1 MMTDSISQRLAV
13 DIGGTFTD
21 VVLEQDGELMTSK
34 VLTTPTAPEEG
45 VLVGIEEVLAKS
57 GVAPGDIG
65 MFLHGTTLATN
76 AIIERKGANVALIT
90 TDGFRDVLE
99 IGYESRFNQY
109 DIFIEKPTP
118 LVPRHRRFTVPERVD
133 VRGSVLLDLDED
145 AVKALLP
152 KLDREGVESI
162 AIGFLHGYANPGH
175 EQRARE
181 IIESARPDLSITLS
195 SEVCPEI
202 REFERLTTATAN
214 AYVRPLIARY
224 LKNLETRLTKLGI
237 VSPVLLMTSGGGLTT
252 LETAARFPIRLV
264 ESGPAGGAIL
274 ATAIAAD
281 LDLTQA
287 ISFDMGGTTAKICLI
302 DDFAAQRAREFEV
315 DRQARFRKGSGLP
328 LRIPVIEMVE
338 IGAGGGSIAR
348 VDALNQITIG
358 PDSAGAVPGPA
369 AYGRGGEQ
377 PTITDADI
385 HLGRIDPDRFAGGQ
399 VSLSPNRAKAVLV
412 SDIGEKLDLTSQMAA
427 YGVTEMVDETMA
439 NAARVHAVE
448 QGKVASDYTL
458 IAFGGAAPLHAGR
471 LAEKL
476 SIQRIIVPTHAG
488 VGSAVGFLRAPVAY
502 EVVRSRNMRLRQ
514 YDPEFVNAIF
524 NEMYDEAKTVVDA
537 GASDSVITENRQA
550 YMRYLGQG
558 HEIAV
563 SLPTRPLTN
572 DDADLVQ
579 TSFDTTYERF
589 YHRTLPNADVEVLT
603 WALTLTTVSSPSETT
618 SIESADSRDGVAA
631 GLRAVFDPASGEMRN
646 IPLYWRPDLAPG
658 DTIVGPAVITEN
670 ETSTFVPEIFDA
682 RIAAN
687 GFIIVERNLERI
699 K

>member
-1 MMTDSISQRLAV
+1 MTGSISQRLAI

-21 VVLEQDGELMTSK
+21 VVLEQDGELNTSK
-34 VLTTPTAPEEG
+34 VLTTPAAPEDG
-45 VLVGIEEVLAKS
+45 VLNGIEQVLAKAGTAS
-57 GVAPGDIG
+57 GDIG
-65 MFLHGTTLATN
+65 MLLHGTTLATN

-109 DIFIEKPTP
+109 DIFIDKPTP

-133 VRGSVLLDLDED
+133 VHGRVLLDLDED
-145 AVKALLP
+145 AVQALLP
-152 KLDREGVESI
+152 KLDRAGVESI
-162 AIGFLHGYANPGH
+162 AIGFLHGYANPAH

-181 IIESARPDLSITLS
+181 IIEAARPDLSITLS

-214 AYVRPLIARY
+214 AYVRPLMARY
-224 LKNLETRLTKLGI
+224 LNNLETRLSKVGI

-274 ATAIAAD
+274 ATGIAAD
-281 LDLTQA
+281 LDLTKA

-338 IGAGGGSIAR
+338 VGAGGGSIAR

-358 PDSAGAVPGPA
+358 PDSAGADPGPA

-385 HLGRIDPDRFAGGQ
+385 HLGRIDPGRFAGGQ
-399 VSLSPNRAKAVLV
+399 VPLSPDRAEAAL
-412 SDIGEKLDLTSQMAA
+412 SADIGKKLDLSSQMAA

-448 QGKVASDYTL
+448 QGKAASDYTL

-476 SIQRIIVPTHAG
+476 SVERIIVPTHAG

-524 NEMYDEAKTVVDA
+524 HEMYDEAKAVVEA
-537 GASDSVITENRQA
+537 GAPGSVVSEHRLA

-563 SLPTRPLTN
+563 NLPTRPLT
-572 DDADLVQ
+572 DEDADLVQ
-579 TSFDTTYERF
+579 TSFDATYERF
-589 YHRTLPNADVEVLT
+589 YQRTLPNAEVEVLT
-603 WALTLTTVSSPSETT
+603 WALTLTTASAPSETT
-618 SIESADSRDGVAA
+618 SIEPTDSRDAQVA
-631 GLRAVFDPASGEMRN
+631 GSRAIFDPASGELRDV
-646 IPLYWRPDLAPG
+646 PLHWRPDLVPG
-658 DTIVGPAVITEN
+658 DAITGPAVIAEN
-670 ETSTFVPEIFDA
+670 ETSTFVPKNFNA

-687 GFIIVERNLERI
+687 GFIIVERNRERTS
-699 K
+699 

>member
-1 MMTDSISQRLAV
+1 MTGSISQRLAI

-21 VVLEQDGELMTSK
+21 VVLEQDGELNTSK
-34 VLTTPTAPEEG
+34 VLTTPAAPEDG
-45 VLVGIEEVLAKS
+45 VLNGIEQVLAKAGTAS
-57 GVAPGDIG
+57 GDIG
-65 MFLHGTTLATN
+65 MLLHGTTLATN

-109 DIFIEKPTP
+109 DIFIDKPTP

-133 VRGSVLLDLDED
+133 VHGRVLLDLDED
-145 AVKALLP
+145 AVQALLP
-152 KLDREGVESI
+152 KLDRAGVESI
-162 AIGFLHGYANPGH
+162 AIGFLHGYANPAH

-181 IIESARPDLSITLS
+181 IIEAARPDLSITLS

-214 AYVRPLIARY
+214 AYVRPLMARY
-224 LKNLETRLTKLGI
+224 LNNLETRLSKIGI

-274 ATAIAAD
+274 ATGIAAD
-281 LDLTQA
+281 LDLKKA

-338 IGAGGGSIAR
+338 VGAGGGSIAR

-358 PDSAGAVPGPA
+358 PDSAGADPGPA

-385 HLGRIDPDRFAGGQ
+385 HLGRIDPGRFAGGQ
-399 VSLSPNRAKAVLV
+399 VPLSPDRAEAAL
-412 SDIGEKLDLTSQMAA
+412 SADIGKKLDLSSQMAA

-448 QGKVASDYTL
+448 QGKAASDYTL

-476 SIQRIIVPTHAG
+476 SVERIIVPTHAG

-524 NEMYDEAKTVVDA
+524 HEMYDEAKAVVEA
-537 GASDSVITENRQA
+537 GAPGSVVSEHRLA

-563 SLPTRPLTN
+563 NLPTRPLMD

-579 TSFDTTYERF
+579 TSFDATYERF
-589 YHRTLPNADVEVLT
+589 YQRTLPNAEVEVLT
-603 WALTLTTVSSPSETT
+603 WALTLTTASAPSETT
-618 SIESADSRDGVAA
+618 SIEPTDSRDAQVA
-631 GLRAVFDPASGEMRN
+631 GSRAIFDPASGELRDV
-646 IPLYWRPDLAPG
+646 PLHWRPDLVPG
-658 DTIVGPAVITEN
+658 DAITGPAVIAEN
-670 ETSTFVPEIFDA
+670 ETSTFVPKNFNA

-687 GFIIVERNLERI
+687 GFIIVERNRERTS
-699 K
+699 

>member
-1 MMTDSISQRLAV
+1 MTGSISQRLAI

-21 VVLEQDGELMTSK
+21 VVLEQDGELNTSK
-34 VLTTPTAPEEG
+34 VLTTPAAPEDG
-45 VLVGIEEVLAKS
+45 VLNGIEEVLAKA
-57 GVAPGDIG
+57 GTAPGDIG
-65 MFLHGTTLATN
+65 MLLHGTTLATN

-109 DIFIEKPTP
+109 DIFIDKPMP

-133 VRGSVLLDLDED
+133 VHGRILLDLDED

-152 KLDREGVESI
+152 ELDRAGVESI
-162 AIGFLHGYANPGH
+162 AIGFLHGYANPAH

-181 IIESARPDLSITLS
+181 IIEAALPDVSITLS

-224 LKNLETRLTKLGI
+224 LNNLETRLSKIGI
-237 VSPVLLMTSGGGLTT
+237 ASPVLLMTSGGGLTT

-274 ATAIAAD
+274 ATGIAAE
-281 LDLTQA
+281 LDLKKA

-338 IGAGGGSIAR
+338 VGAGGGSIAR

-358 PDSAGAVPGPA
+358 PDSAGADPGPA

-385 HLGRIDPDRFAGGQ
+385 HLGRIDPGRFAGGQ
-399 VSLSPNRAKAVLV
+399 VPLSPDRAEAVL
-412 SDIGEKLDLTSQMAA
+412 SADIGKKLDLSSQMAA

-448 QGKVASDYTL
+448 QGKAASDYTL

-476 SIQRIIVPTHAG
+476 SVERIIVPTHAG

-524 NEMYDEAKTVVDA
+524 HEMYDEARAVVEA
-537 GASDSVITENRQA
+537 GAPGSAVTEHRLA

-563 SLPTRPLTN
+563 NLPTRPLTD

-579 TSFDTTYERF
+579 ASFDATYERF
-589 YHRTLPNADVEVLT
+589 YQRTLPNAEVEALT
-603 WALTLTTVSSPSETT
+603 WALTLTTASAPSETT
-618 SIESADSRDGVAA
+618 SIEPADSRDAQVA
-631 GLRAVFDPASGEMRN
+631 GSRAIFDPASGQIRDV
-646 IPLYWRPDLAPG
+646 PLHWRPDLVPG
-658 DTIVGPAVITEN
+658 DAITGPAVIAEN
-670 ETSTFVPEIFDA
+670 ETSTFVPKNFDA

-687 GFIIVERNLERI
+687 GFIIVERNRERTS
-699 K
+699 

>member
-1 MMTDSISQRLAV
+1 MTGSISQRLAI

-21 VVLEQDGELMTSK
+21 VVLEQDGELNTSK
-34 VLTTPTAPEEG
+34 VLTTPAAPEDG
-45 VLVGIEEVLAKS
+45 VLNGIEQVLAKAGTAS
-57 GVAPGDIG
+57 GDIG
-65 MFLHGTTLATN
+65 ILLHGTTLATN

-109 DIFIEKPTP
+109 DIFIDKPTP

-133 VRGSVLLDLDED
+133 VHGRVLRDLDED
-145 AVKALLP
+145 AVQALLP
-152 KLDREGVESI
+152 KLDRAGVESI
-162 AIGFLHGYANPGH
+162 AIGFLHGYANPAH

-181 IIESARPDLSITLS
+181 IIEAARPDLSITLS

-214 AYVRPLIARY
+214 AYVRPLMARY
-224 LKNLETRLTKLGI
+224 LNNLETRLSKIGI

-274 ATAIAAD
+274 ATGIAAD
-281 LDLTQA
+281 LDLTKA

-338 IGAGGGSIAR
+338 VGAGGGSIAR

-358 PDSAGAVPGPA
+358 PDSAGADPGPA

-385 HLGRIDPDRFAGGQ
+385 HLGRIDPGRFAGGQ
-399 VSLSPNRAKAVLV
+399 VPLSPDRAEAAL
-412 SDIGEKLDLTSQMAA
+412 SADIGKKLDLSSQMAA

-448 QGKVASDYTL
+448 QGKAASDYTL

-476 SIQRIIVPTHAG
+476 SVERIIVPTHAG

-524 NEMYDEAKTVVDA
+524 HEMYDEAKAVVEA
-537 GASDSVITENRQA
+537 GAPGSVVSEHRLA

-563 SLPTRPLTN
+563 NLPTRPLTD

-579 TSFDTTYERF
+579 TSFDATYERF
-589 YHRTLPNADVEVLT
+589 YQRTLPNAEVEVLT
-603 WALTLTTVSSPSETT
+603 WALTLTTASAPSETT
-618 SIESADSRDGVAA
+618 SIEPTDSRDAQVA
-631 GLRAVFDPASGEMRN
+631 GSRAIFDPASGELRDV
-646 IPLYWRPDLAPG
+646 PLHWRPDLVPG
-658 DTIVGPAVITEN
+658 DAITGPAVIAEN
-670 ETSTFVPEIFDA
+670 ETSTFVPKNFNA

-687 GFIIVERNLERI
+687 GFIIVERNRERTS
-699 K
+699 

>member
-1 MMTDSISQRLAV
+1 MTGSISQRLAI

-21 VVLEQDGELMTSK
+21 VVLEQDGELNTSK
-34 VLTTPTAPEEG
+34 VLTTPAAPEDG
-45 VLVGIEEVLAKS
+45 VLNGIEEVLAKA
-57 GVAPGDIG
+57 GTAPGDIG
-65 MFLHGTTLATN
+65 MLLHGTTLATN

-109 DIFIEKPTP
+109 DIFIDKPMP

-133 VRGSVLLDLDED
+133 VHGRVLLDLDED

-152 KLDREGVESI
+152 ELDRAGVESI
-162 AIGFLHGYANPGH
+162 AIGFLHGYANPAH

-181 IIESARPDLSITLS
+181 IIEAARPDLSITLS

-224 LKNLETRLTKLGI
+224 LNNLETRLSKIGI

-274 ATAIAAD
+274 ATGIAAD
-281 LDLTQA
+281 LDLTKA

-338 IGAGGGSIAR
+338 VGAGGGSIAR

-358 PDSAGAVPGPA
+358 PDSAGADPGPA

-385 HLGRIDPDRFAGGQ
+385 HLGRIDPGRFAGGQ
-399 VSLSPNRAKAVLV
+399 VPLSPDRAEAVL
-412 SDIGEKLDLTSQMAA
+412 SADIGKKLDLSSQMAA

-448 QGKVASDYTL
+448 QGKEASDYTL

-476 SIQRIIVPTHAG
+476 SVERIIVPTHAG

-514 YDPEFVNAIF
+514 YDPEFINAIF
-524 NEMYDEAKTVVDA
+524 HEMYDEAKAVVEA
-537 GASDSVITENRQA
+537 GAPGSAVSEHRLA

-563 SLPTRPLTN
+563 KLPARPLTD

-579 TSFDTTYERF
+579 ASFDATYERF
-589 YHRTLPNADVEVLT
+589 YQRTLPNAEVEVLT
-603 WALTLTTVSSPSETT
+603 WALTLTTASAPSETT
-618 SIESADSRDGVAA
+618 SIEPADSRDAQVA
-631 GLRAVFDPASGEMRN
+631 GSRAIFDPASGQIRDV
-646 IPLYWRPDLAPG
+646 PLHWRPDLVPG
-658 DTIVGPAVITEN
+658 DAITGPAVIAEN
-670 ETSTFVPEIFDA
+670 ETSTFVPKNFDA

-687 GFIIVERNLERI
+687 GFIIVELNRERTS
-699 K
+699 

>member
-1 MMTDSISQRLAV
+1 MTGSISQRLAI

-21 VVLEQDGELMTSK
+21 IVLEQDGELNTSK
-34 VLTTPTAPEEG
+34 VLTTPAAPEDG
-45 VLVGIEEVLAKS
+45 VLNGIEQVLAKAGTAS
-57 GVAPGDIG
+57 GDIG
-65 MFLHGTTLATN
+65 ILLHGTTLATN

-109 DIFIEKPTP
+109 DIFIDKPTP

-133 VRGSVLLDLDED
+133 VHGRVLLDLDED
-145 AVKALLP
+145 AVQALLP
-152 KLDREGVESI
+152 KLDRAGVESI
-162 AIGFLHGYANPGH
+162 AIGFLHGYANPAH

-181 IIESARPDLSITLS
+181 IIEAARPDLSITLS

-214 AYVRPLIARY
+214 AYVRPLMARY
-224 LKNLETRLTKLGI
+224 LNNLETRLSKIGI

-274 ATAIAAD
+274 ATGIAAD
-281 LDLTQA
+281 LDLTKA

-338 IGAGGGSIAR
+338 VGAGGGSIAR

-358 PDSAGAVPGPA
+358 PDSAGADPGPA

-399 VSLSPNRAKAVLV
+399 VPLSPDRAEAAL
-412 SDIGEKLDLTSQMAA
+412 SADIGKKLDLSSQMAA

-448 QGKVASDYTL
+448 QGKAASDYTL

-476 SIQRIIVPTHAG
+476 SVERIIVPTHAG

-524 NEMYDEAKTVVDA
+524 HEMYDEAKAVVEA
-537 GASDSVITENRQA
+537 GAPGSVVSEHRLA

-563 SLPTRPLTN
+563 NLPTRPLTD

-579 TSFDTTYERF
+579 TSFDATYERF
-589 YHRTLPNADVEVLT
+589 YQRTLPNAEVEVLT
-603 WALTLTTVSSPSETT
+603 WALTLTTASAPSERT
-618 SIESADSRDGVAA
+618 SIEPTDSRDAQVA
-631 GLRAVFDPASGEMRN
+631 GSRAIFDPASGELRDV
-646 IPLYWRPDLAPG
+646 PLHWRPDLVPG
-658 DTIVGPAVITEN
+658 DAITGPAVIAEN
-670 ETSTFVPEIFDA
+670 ETSTFVPKNFNA

-687 GFIIVERNLERI
+687 GFIIVERNRERTS
-699 K
+699 

>member
-1 MMTDSISQRLAV
+1 MTGSISQRLAI

-21 VVLEQDGELMTSK
+21 VVLEQDGELNTSK
-34 VLTTPTAPEEG
+34 VLTTPVAPEDG
-45 VLVGIEEVLAKS
+45 VLNGIEEVLAKA
-57 GVAPGDIG
+57 GTAPGDIG
-65 MFLHGTTLATN
+65 MLLHGTTLATN

-109 DIFIEKPTP
+109 DIFIDKPMP

-133 VRGSVLLDLDED
+133 VHGRILLDLDED

-152 KLDREGVESI
+152 ELDRAGVESI
-162 AIGFLHGYANPGH
+162 AIGFLHGYANPAH

-181 IIESARPDLSITLS
+181 IIEAALPDVSITLS

-224 LKNLETRLTKLGI
+224 LNNLETRLSKIGI

-274 ATAIAAD
+274 ATGIAAD
-281 LDLTQA
+281 LDLTKA

-338 IGAGGGSIAR
+338 VGAGGGSIAR

-358 PDSAGAVPGPA
+358 PDSAGADPGPA

-385 HLGRIDPDRFAGGQ
+385 HLGRIDPGRFAGGQ
-399 VSLSPNRAKAVLV
+399 VPLSPDRAEAVL
-412 SDIGEKLDLTSQMAA
+412 SADIGKKLDLSSQMAA

-448 QGKVASDYTL
+448 QGKEASDYTL

-476 SIQRIIVPTHAG
+476 SVERIIVPTHAG

-514 YDPEFVNAIF
+514 YDPEFINAIF
-524 NEMYDEAKTVVDA
+524 HEMYDEAKAVVEA
-537 GASDSVITENRQA
+537 GAPGSAVTEHRLA

-563 SLPTRPLTN
+563 NLPARPLTD

-579 TSFDTTYERF
+579 ASFDATYERF
-589 YHRTLPNADVEVLT
+589 YQRTLPNAEVEALT
-603 WALTLTTVSSPSETT
+603 WALTLTTASAPSETT
-618 SIESADSRDGVAA
+618 SIEPADSRDAQVA
-631 GLRAVFDPASGEMRN
+631 GSRAIFDPASGQIRDV
-646 IPLYWRPDLAPG
+646 PLHWRPDLVPG
-658 DTIVGPAVITEN
+658 DAITGPAVIAEN
-670 ETSTFVPEIFDA
+670 ETSTFVPKNFDA

-687 GFIIVERNLERI
+687 GFIIVERNRERTS
-699 K
+699 

>member
-1 MMTDSISQRLAV
+1 MTGSFSQRLAI

-21 VVLEQDGELMTSK
+21 VVLEQDGELNTSK
-34 VLTTPTAPEEG
+34 VLTTPAAPEDG
-45 VLVGIEEVLAKS
+45 VLNGIEEVLAKA
-57 GVAPGDIG
+57 GTVPGDVGIL
-65 MFLHGTTLATN
+65 LHGTTLATN

-109 DIFIEKPTP
+109 DIFIDKPTP

-133 VRGSVLLDLDED
+133 VRGRVLLDLDED

-152 KLDREGVESI
+152 KLDRAGVESI
-162 AIGFLHGYANPGH
+162 AIGFLHGYANPAH

-181 IIESARPDLSITLS
+181 IIEAARPDLSITLS

-214 AYVRPLIARY
+214 AYVRPLIACY
-224 LKNLETRLTKLGI
+224 LNNLETRLSKIGI

-252 LETAARFPIRLV
+252 LETAAQFPIRLV

-274 ATAIAAD
+274 ATGIAAD
-281 LDLTQA
+281 LDLTKA

-338 IGAGGGSIAR
+338 VGAGGGSIAR

-358 PDSAGAVPGPA
+358 PDSAGADPGPA

-385 HLGRIDPDRFAGGQ
+385 HLGRIDPGRFAGGQ
-399 VSLSPNRAKAVLV
+399 VPLSPDRAEAVL
-412 SDIGEKLDLTSQMAA
+412 SADIGKKLDLSSQMAA

-448 QGKVASDYTL
+448 QGKAASDYTL

-476 SIQRIIVPTHAG
+476 SVERIIVPTHAG

-524 NEMYDEAKTVVDA
+524 HEMYDEAKAVVEA
-537 GASDSVITENRQA
+537 GAPGSAVTEHRLA

-563 SLPTRPLTN
+563 TLPTRPLTD

-579 TSFDTTYERF
+579 ASFDATYERF
-589 YHRTLPNADVEVLT
+589 YQRTLPNAEVEVLT
-603 WALTLTTVSSPSETT
+603 WALTLTTASAPSETT
-618 SIESADSRDGVAA
+618 SIEPTDSRDAQVA
-631 GLRAVFDPASGEMRN
+631 GSRAIFDPASGQIRDV
-646 IPLYWRPDLAPG
+646 PLHWRPDLVPG
-658 DTIVGPAVITEN
+658 DAITGPAVIAEN
-670 ETSTFVPEIFDA
+670 ETSTFVPKNFDA
-682 RIAAN
+682 WVAAN
-687 GFIIVERNLERI
+687 GFIIVERNRERTS
-699 K
+699 

>member
-1 MMTDSISQRLAV
+1 MTGSISQRLAI

-21 VVLEQDGELMTSK
+21 VVLEQDGELSTSK
-34 VLTTPTAPEEG
+34 VLTTPAAPEDG
-45 VLVGIEEVLAKS
+45 VLNGIEQVLAKAGTAS
-57 GVAPGDIG
+57 GDIG
-65 MFLHGTTLATN
+65 MLLHGTTLATN

-109 DIFIEKPTP
+109 DIFIDKPTP

-133 VRGSVLLDLDED
+133 VHGRVLRDLDED
-145 AVKALLP
+145 AVQALLP
-152 KLDREGVESI
+152 KLDRAGVESI
-162 AIGFLHGYANPGH
+162 AIGFLHGYANPAH

-181 IIESARPDLSITLS
+181 IIEAARPDLSITLS

-214 AYVRPLIARY
+214 AYVRPLMARY
-224 LKNLETRLTKLGI
+224 LNNLETRLSKIGI

-274 ATAIAAD
+274 ATGIAAD
-281 LDLTQA
+281 LDLTKA

-338 IGAGGGSIAR
+338 VGAGGGSIAR

-358 PDSAGAVPGPA
+358 PDSAGADPGPA

-385 HLGRIDPDRFAGGQ
+385 HLGRIDPGRFAGGQ
-399 VSLSPNRAKAVLV
+399 VPLSPDRAEAAL
-412 SDIGEKLDLTSQMAA
+412 SADIGKKLDLSSQMAA

-448 QGKVASDYTL
+448 QGKAASDYTL

-476 SIQRIIVPTHAG
+476 SVERIIVPTHAG

-524 NEMYDEAKTVVDA
+524 HEMYDEAKAVVEA
-537 GASDSVITENRQA
+537 GAPGSVVSEHRLA

-563 SLPTRPLTN
+563 NLPTRPLTD

-579 TSFDTTYERF
+579 TSFDATYERF
-589 YHRTLPNADVEVLT
+589 YQRTLPNAEVEVLT
-603 WALTLTTVSSPSETT
+603 WALTLTTASAPSETT
-618 SIESADSRDGVAA
+618 SIEPTDSRDAQVA
-631 GLRAVFDPASGEMRN
+631 GSRAIFDPASGELRDV
-646 IPLYWRPDLAPG
+646 PLHWRPDLVPG
-658 DTIVGPAVITEN
+658 DAITGPAVIAEN
-670 ETSTFVPEIFDA
+670 ETSTFVPKNFNA

-687 GFIIVERNLERI
+687 GFIIVERNRERTS
-699 K
+699 

>member
-1 MMTDSISQRLAV
+1 MTGSISQRLAI

-21 VVLEQDGELMTSK
+21 VVLEQDGELNTSK
-34 VLTTPTAPEEG
+34 VLTTPAAPEDG
-45 VLVGIEEVLAKS
+45 VLNGIEQVLAKAGTAS
-57 GVAPGDIG
+57 GDIG
-65 MFLHGTTLATN
+65 MLLHGTTLATN

-109 DIFIEKPTP
+109 DIFIDKPTP

-133 VRGSVLLDLDED
+133 VHGRVLLDLDED
-145 AVKALLP
+145 AVQALLP
-152 KLDREGVESI
+152 KLDRAGVESI
-162 AIGFLHGYANPGH
+162 AIGFLHGYANPAH

-181 IIESARPDLSITLS
+181 IIEAARPDLSITLS

-214 AYVRPLIARY
+214 AYVRPLMARY
-224 LKNLETRLTKLGI
+224 LNNLETRLSKIGI

-274 ATAIAAD
+274 ATGIAAD
-281 LDLTQA
+281 LDLKKA

-338 IGAGGGSIAR
+338 VGAGGGSIAR

-358 PDSAGAVPGPA
+358 PDSAGADPGPA

-385 HLGRIDPDRFAGGQ
+385 HLGRIDPGRFAGGQ
-399 VSLSPNRAKAVLV
+399 VPLSPDRAEAAL
-412 SDIGEKLDLTSQMAA
+412 SADIGKKLDLSSQMAA

-448 QGKVASDYTL
+448 QGKAASDYTL

-476 SIQRIIVPTHAG
+476 SVERIIVPTHAG

-524 NEMYDEAKTVVDA
+524 HEMYDEAKAVVEA
-537 GASDSVITENRQA
+537 GAPGSVVSEHRLA

-563 SLPTRPLTN
+563 NLPTRPLTD

-579 TSFDTTYERF
+579 ASFDATYERF
-589 YHRTLPNADVEVLT
+589 YQRTLPNAEVEVLT
-603 WALTLTTVSSPSETT
+603 WALTLTTASAPSETT
-618 SIESADSRDGVAA
+618 SIEPTDSRDAQVA
-631 GLRAVFDPASGEMRN
+631 GSRAIFDPASGELRDV
-646 IPLYWRPDLAPG
+646 PLHWRPDLVPG
-658 DTIVGPAVITEN
+658 DAITGPAVIAEN
-670 ETSTFVPEIFDA
+670 ETSTFVPKNFNA

-687 GFIIVERNLERI
+687 GFIIVERNRERTS
-699 K
+699 

>member
-57 GVAPGDIG
+57 GTAPSDID
-65 MFLHGTTLATN
+65 MLLHGTTLATN

-109 DIFIEKPTP
+109 DIFIEKPKP
-118 LVPRHRRFTVPERVD
+118 LVPRHRRFAVPERVD
-133 VRGSVLLDLDED
+133 VHGSVLLDLDED
-145 AVKALLP
+145 ALKALLP
-152 KLDREGVESI
+152 ELDREGVESI

-181 IIESARPDLSITLS
+181 IIEAARPDLSITLS

-302 DDFAAQRAREFEV
+302 DDFDAQRAREFEV

-358 PDSAGAVPGPA
+358 PDSAGADPGPA

-399 VSLSPNRAKAVLV
+399 VSLSPERAEAVLV

-589 YHRTLPNADVEVLT
+589 YQRTLPNAEVEVLT
-603 WALTLTTVSSPSETT
+603 WTLTLTTVSTPSETT
-618 SIESADSRDGVAA
+618 SIESADSRDGVPA

-687 GFIIVERNLERI
+687 GFIIVERNMERM
-699 K
+699 

>member
-1 MMTDSISQRLAV
+1 MTGSISQRLAI

-21 VVLEQDGELMTSK
+21 VVLEQDGELNTSK
-34 VLTTPTAPEEG
+34 VLTTPAAPEDG
-45 VLVGIEEVLAKS
+45 VLNGIEEVLAKA
-57 GVAPGDIG
+57 GTAPGDIG
-65 MFLHGTTLATN
+65 MLLHGTTLATN

-109 DIFIEKPTP
+109 DIFIDKPMP

-133 VRGSVLLDLDED
+133 VHGRILLDLDED

-152 KLDREGVESI
+152 KLDRAGVESI
-162 AIGFLHGYANPGH
+162 AIGFLHGYANPAH

-181 IIESARPDLSITLS
+181 IIEAALPDVSITLS

-224 LKNLETRLTKLGI
+224 LNNLETRLSKIGI
-237 VSPVLLMTSGGGLTT
+237 ASPVLLMTSGGGLTT

-274 ATAIAAD
+274 ATGIAAE
-281 LDLTQA
+281 LDLKKA

-338 IGAGGGSIAR
+338 VGAGGGSIAR

-358 PDSAGAVPGPA
+358 PDSAGADPGPA

-385 HLGRIDPDRFAGGQ
+385 HLGRIDPGRFAGGQ
-399 VSLSPNRAKAVLV
+399 VPLSPDRAEAVL
-412 SDIGEKLDLTSQMAA
+412 SADIGKKLDLSSQMAA

-448 QGKVASDYTL
+448 QGKAASDYTL

-476 SIQRIIVPTHAG
+476 SVERIIVPTHAG

-524 NEMYDEAKTVVDA
+524 HEMYDEAKAVVEA
-537 GASDSVITENRQA
+537 GAPGSAVTEHRLA

-563 SLPTRPLTN
+563 NLPTRPLTD

-579 TSFDTTYERF
+579 ASFDATYERF
-589 YHRTLPNADVEVLT
+589 YQRTLPNAEVEALT
-603 WALTLTTVSSPSETT
+603 WALTLTTASAPSETT
-618 SIESADSRDGVAA
+618 SIEPADSRDAQVA
-631 GLRAVFDPASGEMRN
+631 GSRAIFDPASGQIRDV
-646 IPLYWRPDLAPG
+646 PLHWRPDLVPG
-658 DTIVGPAVITEN
+658 DAITGPAVIAEN
-670 ETSTFVPEIFDA
+670 ETSTFVPKNFDA

-687 GFIIVERNLERI
+687 GFIIVERNRERTS
-699 K
+699 

>member
-1 MMTDSISQRLAV
+1 MTGSISQRLAI

-21 VVLEQDGELMTSK
+21 VVLEQDGELNTSK
-34 VLTTPTAPEEG
+34 VLTTPAAPEDG
-45 VLVGIEEVLAKS
+45 VLNGIEEVLAKA
-57 GVAPGDIG
+57 GTAPGDIG
-65 MFLHGTTLATN
+65 MLLHGTTLATN

-109 DIFIEKPTP
+109 DIFIDKPTP

-133 VRGSVLLDLDED
+133 VHGRILLDLDED

-152 KLDREGVESI
+152 KLDRAGVESI
-162 AIGFLHGYANPGH
+162 AIGFLHGYANPAH

-181 IIESARPDLSITLS
+181 IIEAARPDLSITLS

-224 LKNLETRLTKLGI
+224 LNNLETRLSKIGI

-274 ATAIAAD
+274 ATGIAAD
-281 LDLTQA
+281 LDLTKA

-338 IGAGGGSIAR
+338 VGAGGGSIAR

-358 PDSAGAVPGPA
+358 PDSAGADPGPA

-385 HLGRIDPDRFAGGQ
+385 HLGRIDPGRFAGGQ
-399 VSLSPNRAKAVLV
+399 VPLSPDRAEAVL
-412 SDIGEKLDLTSQMAA
+412 SAEIGKKLDLSSQMAA

-448 QGKVASDYTL
+448 QGKEASDYTL

-476 SIQRIIVPTHAG
+476 SVERIIVPTHAG

-514 YDPEFVNAIF
+514 YDPEFINAIF
-524 NEMYDEAKTVVDA
+524 HEMYDEAKAVVEA
-537 GASDSVITENRQA
+537 GAPSSAVTEHRLA

-563 SLPTRPLTN
+563 NLPARPLTD

-579 TSFDTTYERF
+579 ASFDATYERF
-589 YHRTLPNADVEVLT
+589 YQRTLPNAEVEVLT
-603 WALTLTTVSSPSETT
+603 WALTLTTASAPSETT
-618 SIESADSRDGVAA
+618 SIEPADSRDAQVA
-631 GLRAVFDPASGEMRN
+631 GSRAIFDPASGQIRDV
-646 IPLYWRPDLAPG
+646 PLHWRPDLVPG
-658 DTIVGPAVITEN
+658 DAITGPAVIAEN
-670 ETSTFVPEIFDA
+670 ETSTFVPKNFDA

-687 GFIIVERNLERI
+687 GFIIVERNRERTS
-699 K
+699 

>member
-1 MMTDSISQRLAV
+1 MTGSISQRLAI

-21 VVLEQDGELMTSK
+21 VVLEQDGELNTSK
-34 VLTTPTAPEEG
+34 VLTTPVAPEDG
-45 VLVGIEEVLAKS
+45 VLNGIEEVLAKA
-57 GVAPGDIG
+57 GTAPGDIG
-65 MFLHGTTLATN
+65 MLLHGTTLATN

-109 DIFIEKPTP
+109 DIFIDKPMP

-133 VRGSVLLDLDED
+133 VHGRVLLDLDED

-152 KLDREGVESI
+152 KLDRAGVESI
-162 AIGFLHGYANPGH
+162 AIGFLHGYANPAH

-181 IIESARPDLSITLS
+181 IIEAALPDLSITLS

-224 LKNLETRLTKLGI
+224 LNNLETRLSKIGI

-274 ATAIAAD
+274 ATGIAAD
-281 LDLTQA
+281 LDLTKA

-338 IGAGGGSIAR
+338 VGAGGGSIAR

-358 PDSAGAVPGPA
+358 PDSAGADPGPA

-385 HLGRIDPDRFAGGQ
+385 HLGRIDPGRFAGGQ
-399 VSLSPNRAKAVLV
+399 VPLSPDRAEAVL
-412 SDIGEKLDLTSQMAA
+412 SADIGKKLDLSSQMAA

-448 QGKVASDYTL
+448 QGKEASDYTL

-476 SIQRIIVPTHAG
+476 SVERIIVPTHAG

-524 NEMYDEAKTVVDA
+524 HEMYDEAKAVVEA
-537 GASDSVITENRQA
+537 GAPGSAVTEHRLA

-563 SLPTRPLTN
+563 NLPARPLTD

-579 TSFDTTYERF
+579 ASFDATYERF
-589 YHRTLPNADVEVLT
+589 YQRTLPNAEVEVLT
-603 WALTLTTVSSPSETT
+603 WALTLTTASAPSETT
-618 SIESADSRDGVAA
+618 SIEPADSRDAQVA
-631 GLRAVFDPASGEMRN
+631 GSRAIFDPASGQIRDV
-646 IPLYWRPDLAPG
+646 PLHWRPDLVPG
-658 DTIVGPAVITEN
+658 DAITGPAVIAEN
-670 ETSTFVPEIFDA
+670 ETSTFVPKNFDA

-687 GFIIVERNLERI
+687 GFIIVERNRERTS
-699 K
+699 

>member
-1 MMTDSISQRLAV
+1 MTGSISQRLAI

-21 VVLEQDGELMTSK
+21 VVLEQDGELNTSK
-34 VLTTPTAPEEG
+34 VLTTPAAPEDG
-45 VLVGIEEVLAKS
+45 VLNGIEQVLAKAGTAS
-57 GVAPGDIG
+57 GDIG
-65 MFLHGTTLATN
+65 MLLHGTTLATN

-109 DIFIEKPTP
+109 DIFIDKPTP

-133 VRGSVLLDLDED
+133 VHGRVLRDLDED
-145 AVKALLP
+145 AVQALLP
-152 KLDREGVESI
+152 KLDRAGVESI
-162 AIGFLHGYANPGH
+162 AIGFLHGYANPAH

-181 IIESARPDLSITLS
+181 IIEAARPDLSITLS

-214 AYVRPLIARY
+214 AYVRPLMARY
-224 LKNLETRLTKLGI
+224 LNNLETRLSKIGI

-274 ATAIAAD
+274 ATGIAAD
-281 LDLTQA
+281 LDLTKA

-338 IGAGGGSIAR
+338 VGAGGGSIAR

-358 PDSAGAVPGPA
+358 PDSAGADPGPA

-385 HLGRIDPDRFAGGQ
+385 HLGRIDPGRFAGGQ
-399 VSLSPNRAKAVLV
+399 VPLSPDRAEAAL
-412 SDIGEKLDLTSQMAA
+412 SADIGKKLDLSSQMAA

-448 QGKVASDYTL
+448 QGKAASDYTL

-476 SIQRIIVPTHAG
+476 SVERIIVPTHAG

-524 NEMYDEAKTVVDA
+524 HEMYDEAKAVVEA
-537 GASDSVITENRQA
+537 GAPGSVVSEHRLA

-563 SLPTRPLTN
+563 NLPTRPLTD

-579 TSFDTTYERF
+579 TSFDATYERF
-589 YHRTLPNADVEVLT
+589 YQRTLPNAEVEVLT
-603 WALTLTTVSSPSETT
+603 WALTLTTASAPSETT
-618 SIESADSRDGVAA
+618 SIEPTDSRDAQVA
-631 GLRAVFDPASGEMRN
+631 GSRAIFDPASGELRDV
-646 IPLYWRPDLAPG
+646 PLHWRPDLVPG
-658 DTIVGPAVITEN
+658 DAITGPAVIAEN
-670 ETSTFVPEIFDA
+670 ETSTFVPKNFNA

-687 GFIIVERNLERI
+687 GFIIVERNRERTS
-699 K
+699 